1 MGKISIVGLG
11 PGDYSLISQGALD
24 ALSAGSNVYLRT
36 KKHPTVDQLKQ
47 KIEYIALD
55 YFYENGEDFEQVYN
69 KIAEFII
76 EKGKS
81 EELVYAVP
89 GHPRVAEKT
98 VGIIEALAKE
108 NNIELDIIPSMS
120 FVDAMYNYLGV
131 DPAEGFK
138 LLDAFELEESYI
150 DSSTNTII
158 TQIYDPFIASNVKL
172 KLMEYY
178 DDEHEVC
185 IVNGAGIKELESK
198 IYVKLYELDR
208 HTELFSY
215 LTSLYIPKSEKKL
228 YNTVHDLQGIMKKL
242 RDPSGCE
249 WDMKQTHESLKKYLI
264 EEAYEVAQAIDNDD
278 IDELIEELGD
288 VLLQVIFHCQIGE
301 EEGFFNLADVSNSIC
316 NKLIHRHPHVFKN
329 IDIDMN
335 KFDKTWEELKKEEK
349 GETTVTEGLQRIPQF
364 LPALTKAEKIQ
375 HKAALVGFDWDN
387 IGDVCKKVE
396 EEYKEL
402 LDECKSRNI
411 KYIKEELGDLLFSI
425 VNLAR
430 FLQVD
435 PEEALNLTSKKFI
448 KRFKFIE
455 DNAIQMN
462 KTLEEM
468 TLEEM
473 DKLWEKAK
481 FQ

>member
-11 PGDYSLISQGALD
+11 PGDYSLISQGALY
-24 ALSAGSNVYLRT
+24 ALSSSSNVYLRT
-36 KKHPTVDQLKQ
+36 KKHPTVDQLKE
-47 KIEYIALD
+47 KIQYTALD
-55 YFYENGEDFEQVYN
+55 YFYEKEENFEEVYGQ
-69 KIAEFII
+69 IAKFIV
-76 EKGKS
+76 EKGKT
-81 EELVYAVP
+81 EDLVYAVP

-98 VGIIEALAKE
+98 VGIIESLCKE
-108 NNIELDIIPSMS
+108 NKVELEIIPSMS

-150 DSSTNTII
+150 DTSTNTII

-172 KLMEYY
+172 KLMEHY
-178 DDEHEVC
+178 DDEQEVC
-185 IVNGAGIKELESK
+185 IVVGAGIKDLESK
-198 IYVKLYELDR
+198 TYVKLYELDR
-208 HTELFSY
+208 HQDLFSY
-215 LTSLYIPKSEKKL
+215 LTSLYVPKSEKKL
-228 YNTVHDLQGIMKKL
+228 YNTVHDLQNIMKKL
-242 RDPSGCE
+242 RGPKGCE
-249 WDMKQTHESLKKYLI
+249 WDAKQTHESLKKYLI
-264 EEAYEVAQAIDNDD
+264 EEAYEVTQAIDNDD

-301 EEGFFNLADVSNSIC
+301 EEGYFNLGDVSSSIC

-329 IDIDMN
+329 VDIDMN
-335 KFDKTWEELKKEEK
+335 KFDKTWEELKKEE
-349 GETTVTEGLQRIPQF
+349 
-364 LPALTKAEKIQ
+364 
-375 HKAALVGFDWDN
+375 GFDWDN

-455 DNAIQMN
+455 DNVILMN
-462 KTLEEM
+462 KKLEDM